1 MAGPFYRNNQEPINL
16 RTFKDQ
22 LLYVCPK
29 LRSFFAQ
36 PTFYSTSTQCFY
48 YKAFW
53 NFTSVLPLKLC
64 IQKSLT
70 YKLPDFSLMLNH
82 TTRFF
87 WFSSGYG
94 SQTDRPTIS
103 NQKVATFLRGR
114 RRLRRQRLCTS
125 VLTPPTPLWTL
136 WELKIY
142 KVNTYIPLTDGAY
155 QLPYAHHHKP
165 LLIRSVSWIQAIHK
179 DRMFWKNLL

>member
-1 MAGPFYRNNQEPINL
+1 MFQYCQYPKEINL
-16 RTFKDQ
+16 KLHKCNSSKSYAFTF
-22 LLYVCPK
+22 
-29 LRSFFAQ
+29 
-36 PTFYSTSTQCFY
+36 
-48 YKAFW
+48 
-53 NFTSVLPLKLC
+53 
-64 IQKSLT
+64 QKSLT

-142 KVNTYIPLTDGAY
+142 EVATLIPLTDAAQ
-155 QLPYAHHHKP
+155 QLSDSRAE
-165 LLIRSVSWIQAIHK
+165 LVVLGTSQSRAEI
-179 DRMFWKNLL
+179 

>member
-1 MAGPFYRNNQEPINL
+1 MYYLKKPNIKTARLKLNAQSHYVYLFSLGYGSHTYWLLPI
-16 RTFKDQ
+16 FQPKSQ
-22 LLYVCPK
+22 L
-29 LRSFFAQ
+29 A
-36 PTFYSTSTQCFY
+36 
-48 YKAFW
+48 W
-53 NFTSVLPLKLC
+53 NFISVLPLKLC

-136 WELKIY
+136 WELKFY
-142 KVNTYIPLTDGAY
+142 EVTTLFPLTDGAH
-155 QLPYAHHHKP
+155 QLSDSRAELVVLGSSQSRAEIWKF
-165 LLIRSVSWIQAIHK
+165 LLRDS
-179 DRMFWKNLL
+179 

>member
-1 MAGPFYRNNQEPINL
+1 MLNHTTSFLVLIQVWVTNGPFHNIQ
-16 RTFKDQ
+16 
-22 LLYVCPK
+22 PK
-29 LRSFFAQ
+29 SKKKIA
-36 PTFYSTSTQCFY
+36 
-48 YKAFW
+48 W

-136 WELKIY
+136 GELKIY
-142 KVNTYIPLTDGAY
+142 EVATLILLSSLPSTAAAN
-155 QLPYAHHHKP
+155 QL
-165 LLIRSVSWIQAIHK
+165 SDST
-179 DRMFWKNLL
+179 